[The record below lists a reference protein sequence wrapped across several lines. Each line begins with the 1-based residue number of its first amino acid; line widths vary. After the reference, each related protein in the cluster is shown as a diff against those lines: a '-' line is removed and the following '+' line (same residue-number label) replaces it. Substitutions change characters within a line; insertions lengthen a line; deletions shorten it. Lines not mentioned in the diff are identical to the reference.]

1 MTLCRCAK
9 ALPFLD
15 KKRKSM
21 SQALMGRESL
31 LLFPIATAG
40 LSRTG
45 PEILRKLGLIHD
57 SLAVPSRD

>member
-9 ALPFLD
+9 ALPFL
-15 KKRKSM
+15 KRKSM